1 MINKEQAHYLILV
14 LYTIALADN
23 DFHGAEEEYIE
34 TLGAKYGLAKD
45 EVDHIIANPHKVRQI
60 DPDSKEE
67 RLLFAY
73 SMSELLCADK
83 KVDPREVNALRRFM
97 DLLGLSNIDE
107 LSAIMIDSVLDGTSF
122 EAFIED
128 A

>member
-1 MINKEQAHYLILV
+1 MITREQANYLVLV

-23 DFHGAEEEYIE
+23 DFHGAEVEYIE
-34 TLGAKYGLAKD
+34 SLGSKYGLTKQ
-45 EVDHIIANPHKVRQI
+45 EVDFIIANPHKVKQI
-60 DPDSKEE
+60 DPDSREE

-107 LSAIMIDSVLDGTSF
+107 LSAIMIDSVLDGISF
-122 EAFIED
+122 DDFIETD
-128 A
+128 